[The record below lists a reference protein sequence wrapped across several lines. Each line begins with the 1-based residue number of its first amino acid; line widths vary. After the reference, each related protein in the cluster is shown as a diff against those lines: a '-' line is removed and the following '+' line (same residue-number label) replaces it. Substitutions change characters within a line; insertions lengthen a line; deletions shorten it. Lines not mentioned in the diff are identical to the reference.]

1 MAISR
6 ERDTATHQPRDT
18 KARRRRRRIL
28 GRIAEPPALSVCGA
42 CAGRRRQTDVL
53 LWGPQGGAAQRSAG
67 RGSGERAPPA
77 HPASREPGRR
87 AARSPA
93 AAARPSSAA
102 GSPAA
107 TWTRVRRP
115 RAPSP
120 RAGPRSSQPT
130 PAQVRAFPSLSFP
143 SLPTPSPGLAW
154 AAGRRDRHLHHG
166 SGDHPGHHL
175 PGCWHPPPPGRVG
188 AERWRTKPPTAGRA
202 LAGSWRS
209 PGPRWRPWERGPV
222 CARGGLSCEAVGPPP
237 VPSRLRPPADLPR
250 SQPAPP
256 LRSADRRR
264 RRRRRVGRGQA
275 WAAGLRGLGDLDPGL
290 RPTARGR
297 DPCSL
302 TSLYPPPQVPGTS
315 TWHGGVVVAGR

>member
-18 KARRRRRRIL
+18 KAPRRRRIL

-42 CAGRRRQTDVL
+42 CAGRRRQTDASL
-53 LWGPQGGAAQRSAG
+53 RGPQGGAAQRSAG

-120 RAGPRSSQPT
+120 RAGPRSGQPT
-130 PAQVRAFPSLSFP
+130 PAQVRAFPSLPVPPHTLPRASRGLRGAVIGTYTTALEIIQDTIFP
-143 SLPTPSPGLAW
+143 GAGTP
-154 AAGRRDRHLHHG
+154 
-166 SGDHPGHHL
+166 HL
-175 PGCWHPPPPGRVG
+175 PGGWAQSVGGPSRQRQAARSPAPGAPR
-188 AERWRTKPPTAGRA
+188 GRA
-202 LAGSWRS
+202 GALGSRARCVRAAASAARRSVPRPSPPVSARPRICRGASRPRPCAPLIGGGGGGGALAEAR
-209 PGPRWRPWERGPV
+209 PGPLGSGVWAIWTRAYARRPGARTPV
-222 CARGGLSCEAVGPPP
+222 V
-237 VPSRLRPPADLPR
+237 
-250 SQPAPP
+250 
-256 LRSADRRR
+256 
-264 RRRRRVGRGQA
+264 
-275 WAAGLRGLGDLDPGL
+275 
-290 RPTARGR
+290 
-297 DPCSL
+297 
-302 TSLYPPPQVPGTS
+302 
-315 TWHGGVVVAGR
+315 

>member
-18 KARRRRRRIL
+18 KTRRTRRIL

-42 CAGRRRQTDVL
+42 CAGRRRQTDVPL
-53 LWGPQGGAAQRSAG
+53 RGPQGGAAQRSAG

-77 HPASREPGRR
+77 HPASREPGLR

-120 RAGPRSSQPT
+120 RAGPRFGQPT
-130 PAQVRAFPSLSFP
+130 PAQVRAFPSLPGP
-143 SLPTPSPGLAW
+143 SLPTSSPGLAW

-175 PGCWHPPPPGRVG
+175 PGCWHPPPPGRGWAQSVG
-188 AERWRTKPPTAGRA
+188 GPSRQRQAARSPAPGAPRGRA
-202 LAGSWRS
+202 GALGSGARCVRAAASAARRSVPRPSPPVSARPRICRGASRPRPCAPLIGGGGGGGALAEAR
-209 PGPRWRPWERGPV
+209 PGPLGSGVWAIGTRAYARRSGTGTPV
-222 CARGGLSCEAVGPPP
+222 L
-237 VPSRLRPPADLPR
+237 
-250 SQPAPP
+250 
-256 LRSADRRR
+256 
-264 RRRRRVGRGQA
+264 
-275 WAAGLRGLGDLDPGL
+275 
-290 RPTARGR
+290 
-297 DPCSL
+297 
-302 TSLYPPPQVPGTS
+302 
-315 TWHGGVVVAGR
+315 